1 VNRRI
6 HSKAV
11 ILSLL
16 IAPVLVVSTLTA
28 QPTPNRSPGPQ
39 PTPHRPPEFHP
50 LVIDNST
57 SDPAGA
63 LISALADP
71 TIHTIEL
78 CVDIDLTG
86 HSGIPIG
93 DNKSLIAKPACARGP
108 RSFGPRIFVRD
119 THRGD
124 APLFDIQGD
133 HVRVSG
139 FRLEGPTSCIGSTK
153 ENSEKGI
160 VINPLAG
167 GDPIQSIEISNMEV
181 FHWSGVGVQVV
192 DNPVDEADRGRL
204 FNTNEGAVRIKN
216 NYFHHNRH
224 YGGDGYGAEVS
235 AGGYALIEQNVFEEN
250 RHAIA
255 GGSKNDKANDY
266 SGYTARDNL
275 ILPGGGKHCKG
286 LWVCWQTHQIDMHG
300 TKGPSNLYGT
310 AGETIIIQRNTI
322 LYTGGYGWV
331 IWPNSVAYVSTGNC
345 LEVSGKWDNG
355 YAIKIRGNP
364 VDKAVVDGN
373 VFKHKTQ
380 GDAISQNPSSAL
392 FGHKEHLDIR
402 PNNKYDSDPM
412 TELGTG
418 DFVGDGQQDQFMAT
432 GVTWWAKSP
441 VTNQWRY
448 LNTMPER
455 LLELTLRDADGDGVC
470 DVVPKTR
477 QPHWIPVYSKSGTSA
492 WAPLQLITP

>member
-1 VNRRI
+1 MNRRI

-28 QPTPNRSPGPQ
+28 QPP
-39 PTPHRPPEFHP
+39 PHRPPVHRV
-50 LVIDNST
+50 VIDNST
-57 SDPAGA
+57 SEPVGA

-71 TIHTIEL
+71 TIRTIGL

-86 HSGIPIG
+86 HSGIVIG
-93 DNKSLIAKPACARGP
+93 DDKSLIAMPACARGP

-119 THRGD
+119 THRGR
-124 APLFDIQGD
+124 APLFQIQGD
-133 HVRVSG
+133 HVRISG
-139 FRLEGPTSCIGSTK
+139 FRLEGPTCGIGSTD
-153 ENSEKGI
+153 ENLEKGI
-160 VINPLAG
+160 VISPLKSP
-167 GDPIQSIEISNMEV
+167 DPIQSIEISNMEV

-192 DNPVDEADRGRL
+192 DNVDEAERGRL

-224 YGGDGYGAEVS
+224 YGGDGYGVEVT
-235 AGGYALIEQNVFEEN
+235 AGAYALIEQNVFEEN
-250 RHAIA
+250 RHAVA
-255 GGSKNDKANDY
+255 GGSKNAKANDY
-266 SGYTARDNL
+266 SGYTARENL
-275 ILPGGGKHCKG
+275 ILPGGGKHCKYSW
-286 LWVCWQTHQIDMHG
+286 LCWQTHQIDMHG
-300 TKGPSNLYGT
+300 TKGPAYCCGT

-322 LYTGGYGWV
+322 LYTGGYGLV
-331 IWPNSVAYVSTGNC
+331 RPYDTPAYIFTDINCSEVVGRWGDGN
-345 LEVSGKWDNG
+345 
-355 YAIKIRGNP
+355 AIKIRGNP

-373 VFKHKTQ
+373 VFKHKKQ
-380 GDAISQNPSSAL
+380 SDAISQNGSSYL
-392 FGHKEHLDIR
+392 FGKITKPIDIR
-402 PNNKYDSDPM
+402 PNNKFDSDPM

-455 LLELTLRDADGDGVC
+455 LSELKLEDRDGDGVC
-470 DVVPKTR
+470 DVAPKTR
-477 QPHWIPVYSKSGTSA
+477 QPHWIPVYSKSGTSV
-492 WAPLQLITP
+492 WTPLQLITP